1 MVNIHYLFVFVYVF
15 FIGDPLNVI
24 LTPIWNQAL
33 KLVFVLFFFYIDKK
47 EKKIVFVFLKV
58 VVYSA

>member
-47 EKKIVFVFLKV
+47 EKK
-58 VVYSA
+58 